1 MLSSLAKD
9 ILNNPNKL
17 LSFNH
22 GAKKTVESGRIYDAL
37 SLSSVCSKPAY
48 AKALNKAK
56 TTPRS
61 FMPETKDP
69 GFAQNTDD
77 LYLPKVIN

>member
-1 MLSSLAKD
+1 MK
-9 ILNNPNKL
+9 NQKN
-17 LSFNH
+17 
-22 GAKKTVESGRIYDAL
+22 
-37 SLSSVCSKPAY
+37 AY

>member
-1 MLSSLAKD
+1 MYEK
-9 ILNNPNKL
+9 
-17 LSFNH
+17 
-22 GAKKTVESGRIYDAL
+22 
-37 SLSSVCSKPAY
+37 SKEAY

-61 FMPETKDP
+61 FMTETKDP

-77 LYLPKVIN
+77 VYLPKQIN